1 MTKLFSMLFSLLIL
15 SAIFVFGNSSAV
27 TAIGDSK
34 SDFLAEEGTPPPGAN
49 DPSCRPSEEHPEPVV
64 LVPGTFETMERNF
77 INLAPMLKEKGY
89 CVYSLNYG
97 YTGSVPASGPIENS
111 AAELKTF
118 IDNVLELTGAQ
129 KVSIVG
135 HSQGGMMPR
144 YYMKFLGGA
153 EKVEDL
159 IGLVPSN
166 HGTEGVAG
174 LTELTSTGADLA
186 SCKACQQQAAGSEF
200 LTNLNEGDETPGD
213 VSYTVVTTRN
223 DEIVVPFTSAFL
235 SGEKEKVTN
244 VTIQDYYPYDQ
255 IEHQNIA
262 QDPLAFNFVF
272 DALGH
277 EGPADPQRAVGVF
290 KHE

>member
-1 MTKLFSMLFSLLIL
+1 MKKWINMLSV
-15 SAIFVFGNSSAV
+15 FVFSSAMIIIGNQT
-27 TAIGDSK
+27 TAIANDS
-34 SDFLAEEGTPPPGAN
+34 SAGGFLTEEGLPPPGAN
-49 DPSCRPSEEHPEPVV
+49 DAACKPSAEHPEPVV

-77 INLAPMLKEKGY
+77 FNLAPMLKEKGY
-89 CVYSLNYG
+89 CVFSLNYG
-97 YTGSVPASGPIENS
+97 YTGAVPASGPIENS

-118 IDNVLELTGAQ
+118 IDNVLRVTGAQ

-144 YYMKFLGGA
+144 YYMKNLGGA

-186 SCKACQQQAAGSEF
+186 SCKACHQQAAGSDF
-200 LTNLNEGDETPGD
+200 LKELNEGDETPGD

-235 SGEKEKVTN
+235 NGEKESVTN
-244 VTIQDYYPYDQ
+244 ITIQDYYPYDQ

-262 QDPLAFNFVF
+262 QDPLAFHFVF
-272 DALGH
+272 DALEH
-277 EGPADPQRAVGVF
+277 EGPADPQRAVGIF
-290 KHE
+290 K

>member
-1 MTKLFSMLFSLLIL
+1 MSKWLSMVFTVIL
-15 SAIFVFGNSSAV
+15 VSVLTISGGQTTATANDSSAD
-27 TAIGDSK
+27 G
-34 SDFLAEEGTPPPGAN
+34 FLKEEGLPPPGAN
-49 DPSCRPSEEHPEPVV
+49 DSSCKPSAEHPEPVI

-77 INLAPMLKEKGY
+77 VNLAPLLKEKGY

-97 YTGSVPASGPIENS
+97 YTGAVPASGPIEDS
-111 AAELKTF
+111 SAELKTF
-118 IDNVLELTGAQ
+118 IDNVLNLTGAQ

-144 YYMKFLGGA
+144 YYMKNLGGD

-174 LTELTSTGADLA
+174 LTKLTSTGADLA
-186 SCKACQQQAAGSEF
+186 SCTACQQQAAGSDF
-200 LTNLNEGDETPGD
+200 LLNLNEGDETLGD

-223 DEIVVPFTSAFL
+223 DEIVVPYTSAFL
-235 SGEKEKVTN
+235 KGEEEKVTN
-244 VTIQDYYPYDQ
+244 ITIQDYYPYDQ

-272 DALGH
+272 DALEH
-277 EGPADPQRAVGVF
+277 DGPADPQRAVGIF
-290 KHE
+290 K

>member
-1 MTKLFSMLFSLLIL
+1 MLSV
-15 SAIFVFGNSSAV
+15 FVFSSAMIIIGNQT
-27 TAIGDSK
+27 TAIANDS
-34 SDFLAEEGTPPPGAN
+34 SAGGFLTEEGLPPPGAN
-49 DPSCRPSEEHPEPVV
+49 DAACKPSAEHPEPVV

-89 CVYSLNYG
+89 CVFSLNYG
-97 YTGSVPASGPIENS
+97 YTGAVPASGPIENS

-118 IDNVLELTGAQ
+118 IDNVLRVTGAQ

-144 YYMKFLGGA
+144 YYMKNLGGA

-174 LTELTSTGADLA
+174 LRELTSTGADLA
-186 SCKACQQQAAGSEF
+186 SCKACHQQAAGSDF
-200 LTNLNEGDETPGD
+200 LKELNEGDETPGD

-235 SGEKEKVTN
+235 NGEKESVTN
-244 VTIQDYYPYDQ
+244 ITIQDYYPYDQ

-262 QDPLAFNFVF
+262 QDPLAFHFVF
-272 DALGH
+272 DALEH
-277 EGPADPQRAVGVF
+277 EGPADPQRAVGIF
-290 KHE
+290 K

>member
-1 MTKLFSMLFSLLIL
+1 MRIFNSLLFSSIITLALTISGFQLNVI
-15 SAIFVFGNSSAV
+15 AA
-27 TAIGDSK
+27 DSP
-34 SDFLAEEGTPPPGAN
+34 SDSFLTEEGLPPPGAN
-49 DPSCRPSEEHPEPVV
+49 DSSCRPSREHPEPVV
-64 LVPGTFETMERNF
+64 LVPGTFETMDRNF

-89 CVYSLNYG
+89 CVFSLNYG
-97 YTGSVPASGPIENS
+97 YTGSVPASGPIEDS

-118 IDNVLELTGAQ
+118 VDNVLTLTGAQ

-153 EKVEDL
+153 DKVEDL

-174 LTELTSTGADLA
+174 LTELTSTGADLT
-186 SCKACQQQAAGSEF
+186 SCKACQQQEAGSEF
-200 LTNLNEGDETPGD
+200 LLNLNKRDETPGKS
-213 VSYTVVTTRN
+213 SYTVITTRN

-244 VTIQDYYPYDQ
+244 ITIQDYYPYDQ

-272 DALGH
+272 DALEH
-277 EGPADPQRAVGVF
+277 EGPADPQRAVGLF
-290 KHE
+290 K

>member
-1 MTKLFSMLFSLLIL
+1 MNKWQSIIFTLIFSMG
-15 SAIFVFGNSSAV
+15 VFIGGNQTTVVAE
-27 TAIGDSK
+27 G
-34 SDFLAEEGTPPPGAN
+34 SDNVGFLTEEGLPPPGAN
-49 DPSCRPSEEHPEPVV
+49 DPSCKPSAEHPEPVV

-77 INLAPMLKEKGY
+77 INLAPLLKEKGY

-97 YTGSVPASGPIENS
+97 YSGSVPASGPIEDS
-111 AAELKTF
+111 ATELKTF
-118 IDNVLELTGAQ
+118 IDNVLNLTGAD

-144 YYMKFLGGA
+144 YYMKNLGGA

-186 SCKACQQQAAGSEF
+186 SCKACQQQATGSDF
-200 LTNLNEGDETPGD
+200 LLALNEGDETPGD

-223 DEIVVPFTSAFL
+223 DEIVVPFTSAFIN
-235 SGEKEKVTN
+235 GEKENVTN

-262 QDPLAFNFVF
+262 QDLLAFNFVF
-272 DALGH
+272 DALEH
-277 EGPADPQRAVGVF
+277 KGPADPQRAVGIF
-290 KHE
+290 K

>member
-1 MTKLFSMLFSLLIL
+1 MNKWLSILYTLIL
-15 SAIFVFGNSSAV
+15 SSAIVISGSQTTAKAQESS
-27 TAIGDSK
+27 
-34 SDFLAEEGTPPPGAN
+34 SDGFLTEQGIPPPGAN
-49 DPSCRPSEEHPEPVV
+49 DSSCKPSAEHPEPVV

-77 INLAPMLKEKGY
+77 INLAPLLKEKGY
-89 CVYSLNYG
+89 CVFSLNYG
-97 YTGSVPASGPIENS
+97 YNGAIPASGPIEDS

-118 IDNVLELTGAQ
+118 IDNVLNITGAE

-144 YYMKFLGGA
+144 YYMKNLGGA

-174 LTELTSTGADLA
+174 LTDLTSTGADLA
-186 SCKACQQQAAGSEF
+186 SCKACQQQAAGSDF
-200 LTNLNEGDETPGD
+200 LLALNEGDETPGD

-235 SGEKEKVTN
+235 NGEKENVTN

-272 DALGH
+272 DALEH
-277 EGPADPQRAVGVF
+277 EGPADPQRAVGIF
-290 KHE
+290 K